1 MKWSKLKA
9 LVEAEIEKCS
19 LGDPFVSNVEI
30 YYEDTKDVT
39 YRIIRIDLQDKC
51 ELYEILDK
59 RPE

>member
-9 LVEAEIEKCS
+9 LVEAEIEKYS

-39 YRIIRIDLQDKC
+39 YRIVRIDLQDKC

>member
-9 LVEAEIEKCS
+9 LVEAEIEKYS
-19 LGDPFVSNVEI
+19 LDDPFVSNVEI

-39 YRIIRIDLQDKC
+39 YRIVRIDLQDKC